1 MSEKKILRD
10 ITAQTQEIQSDGS
23 EEDTEHLPE
32 DDMDTEFEEIVS
44 DTTAGWLAIHG
55 AKLFALECS
64 KFLAKE
70 AKAKDIR
77 KRR

>member
-1 MSEKKILRD
+1 MSERKVLRD
-10 ITAQTQEIQSDGS
+10 ITAQTQVIESDGS
-23 EEDTEHLPE
+23 TSDTEHLPT

-70 AKAKDIR
+70 AKAKDVR